1 MVPHGNISRQTGR
14 RARRALTIPV
24 AALSNFTE
32 FAIPLSCLILIEG
45 RGARVADALSFAALF
60 FPLGGATKTATVVPY
75 QKEVT
80 MSVNVTW
87 LSHACLSIDTGDAKL
102 LVDPFLTGNP
112 LAPVAPDDVQA
123 DYILVSHG
131 HGDHVGDTVAIAR
144 RTGATVISNFEIH
157 NWLLGQGVEKAHPQ
171 HIGGGFDYPWGRVK
185 LTIAHHGSALPDGS
199 YGGNPCGFL
208 FYIQGKK
215 IYHACDTG
223 LFYDMKLIGEE
234 GIDLAV
240 LPIGDNF
247 TMGPEDSLRA
257 VKLLSPKRVLP
268 IHYDTFDVIQ
278 QDAAAWKIRVEQET
292 DAQVDLLKPGESLS
306 L

>member
-1 MVPHGNISRQTGR
+1 
-14 RARRALTIPV
+14 
-24 AALSNFTE
+24 
-32 FAIPLSCLILIEG
+32 
-45 RGARVADALSFAALF
+45 
-60 FPLGGATKTATVVPY
+60 
-75 QKEVT
+75 
-80 MSVNVTW
+80 MSVKITW
-87 LSHACLSIDTGDAKL
+87 FSHACLQIETNGTTL
-102 LVDPFLTGNP
+102 LVDPFITGNP
-112 LAPVAPDDVQA
+112 LAPVAAEDLNP

-131 HGDHVGDTVAIAR
+131 HGDHVGDTVDIAK
-144 RTGATVISNFEIH
+144 RTGATVVSNFEIH
-157 NWLLGQGVEKAHPQ
+157 NWLAAQGVENGHPQ

-247 TMGPEDSLRA
+247 TMGPADALRA
-257 VKLLSPKRVLP
+257 VRLIEPKQVLP
-268 IHYDTFDVIQ
+268 IHYDTFDVIH
-278 QDAAAWKIRVEQET
+278 QDPSAWKVLVEKQT
-292 DAQVDLLKPGESLS
+292 GAMVALLKPGESLEF
-306 L
+306 